1 MLVESKENNM
11 NEEEKKKVDVEIKE
25 FEKLINYIDPEN
37 KVFDW
42 SKNIINDVKNE
53 NVSNSNI
60 ELNNNIANLEE

>member
-1 MLVESKENNM
+1 M